1 MKNGLSNSKRYP
13 FQGLSARE
21 WLNLALLAIAVYYL
35 IKIVM
40 EIFFRNIYMFLG
52 GDFLSFWSTGWL
64 ANQRG
69 YLAAYDPVQLAE
81 VQYPY
86 IPKPADVSQYQF
98 FPVITFFLPVFLLPF
113 QALAKLPLTPSFFL
127 WSFLNLVGCILYLIF
142 FARSQ
147 NLTFGGRQIVLAC
160 LFWPFFHS
168 IYWGQ
173 IGLILVIATG
183 EFLRAFLHSK
193 PYQAGFW
200 LAVLMIKPQTLVL
213 LPLILFLQRQWK
225 TILAFGGSAVILV
238 LVSLG
243 MIGLQ
248 GLGEFSKLVDEL
260 FKGYPTI
267 APTNMLNWR
276 MISENLTQLGMPALG
291 WGLTVSGILLTLVF
305 LADSLWGRKINAQNA
320 PLALLGI
327 FAATGLVSWHYH
339 VHSAIVLLPFYIY
352 LLAKSQIPEKWILSW
367 IVFPGMIMLIIDILG
382 LIWRYTHWEFYRYY
396 PVFLEGST
404 GLALSAWTAY
414 RALRLFKQF
423 PEQEA
428 DIA

>member
-1 MKNGLSNSKRYP
+1 MQIY
-13 FQGLSARE
+13 FQ
-21 WLNLALLAIAVYYL
+21 NV
-35 IKIVM
+35 
-40 EIFFRNIYMFLG
+40 YMFLG
-52 GDFLSFWSTGWL
+52 LDFHSFWSAGWL

-69 YLAAYDPVQLAE
+69 YLAAYDPIQLAE
-81 VQYPY
+81 VQYPQV
-86 IPKPADVSQYQF
+86 PKPTDVSQYQF
-98 FPVITFFLPVFLLPF
+98 YPVITFFLPVFLLPF
-113 QALAKLPLTPSFFL
+113 QALARIPLTPSFIF
-127 WSFLNLVGCILYLIF
+127 WSFINLAGSLVYLF
-142 FARSQ
+142 FFSRSQ

-160 LFWPFFHS
+160 LFWPFFQS
-168 IYWGQ
+168 MYLGQ
-173 IGLILVIATG
+173 IGLILVVGVG
-183 EFLRAFLHSK
+183 EFLRAFLNSR
-193 PYQAGFW
+193 PYRAGFW
-200 LAVLMIKPQTLVL
+200 LGVLMIKPQILVL
-213 LPLILFLQRQWK
+213 LPLILFLQGQWK
-225 TILAFGGSAVILV
+225 TILAFGGSAAILM
-238 LVSLG
+238 LISLG
-243 MIGLQ
+243 MISLQ
-248 GLGEFSKLVDEL
+248 GWGEMSHLVDKL
-260 FKGYPTI
+260 FAGYPTTVPI
-267 APTNMLNWR
+267 GMVNWR
-276 MISENLTQLGMPALG
+276 MIGENLSLMGLPAVG